1 MRSQL
6 ATDRCTLND
15 GISPNAV
22 AAVYYEDADT
32 SSVPE
37 TTSDVTAAELA
48 KCSNDALNQTVPFCP
63 LTIDSNPATV
73 ETIDITFGSNGTSF
87 LWFMNNSSF
96 RGDYNDPVL
105 LETKAGNLTFEKEWF
120 VFLVLYFL
128 SIFANSIL
136 IGTSSTSALT
146 AAFVLFS
153 GTTVNS
159 ALTQCI
165 FTVTI
170 SMCLL
175 RASVTGMAQLST
187 RITHSDVMYKFFKM
201 LRMPTR
207 LRSSCCSG
215 TMITRVPGHSIAI
228 LRGTYQVV
236 FSSRC
241 WRGRRIFRQ
250 RTLMMMLCKRAE
262 IGLLG
267 LERKLMAC
275 FYYAAPC

>member
-15 GISPNAV
+15 GVSPNAV

-105 LETKAGNLTFEKEWF
+105 LETKAGNLTFEEEWF

-128 SIFANSIL
+128 SIFANPIL
-136 IGTSSTSALT
+136 
-146 AAFVLFS
+146 
-153 GTTVNS
+153 
-159 ALTQCI
+159 
-165 FTVTI
+165 
-170 SMCLL
+170 
-175 RASVTGMAQLST
+175 
-187 RITHSDVMYKFFKM
+187 
-201 LRMPTR
+201 
-207 LRSSCCSG
+207 
-215 TMITRVPGHSIAI
+215 
-228 LRGTYQVV
+228 
-236 FSSRC
+236 
-241 WRGRRIFRQ
+241 
-250 RTLMMMLCKRAE
+250 
-262 IGLLG
+262 
-267 LERKLMAC
+267 
-275 FYYAAPC
+275 